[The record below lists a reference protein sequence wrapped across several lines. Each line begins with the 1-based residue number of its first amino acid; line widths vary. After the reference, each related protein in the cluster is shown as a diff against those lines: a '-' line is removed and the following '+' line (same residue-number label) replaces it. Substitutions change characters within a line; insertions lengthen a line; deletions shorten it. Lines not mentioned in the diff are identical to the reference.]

1 MSPVRA
7 DAPLWLVLVVA
18 LIGYVIGAT
27 QHWVAN
33 RARKGVDANARRTE
47 HGLRVRWAA
56 EQALSSEP
64 GKQRLGMAVLL
75 QLEGDRSLDP
85 ADRAIART
93 AYRTILAPIRQAVDT
108 AQVTGETVEL
118 ELNDEVGSS
127 DEGKVE
133 GA

>member
-1 MSPVRA
+1 
-7 DAPLWLVLVVA
+7 
-18 LIGYVIGAT
+18 
-27 QHWVAN
+27 
-33 RARKGVDANARRTE
+33 
-47 HGLRVRWAA
+47 
-56 EQALSSEP
+56 
-64 GKQRLGMAVLL
+64 MAVLL
-75 QLEGDRSLDP
+75 QLEGRLDP

-118 ELNDEVGSS
+118 ELNDEAGSS